1 MDISAKTTILQQPV
15 VSSTAGETNKYE
27 SNLVGGAKKNKKS
40 KKTAKRSSVKRTTAK
55 RTTAKRTTAKRTKT
69 TRKSCG
75 WFW

>member
-1 MDISAKTTILQQPV
+1 MDINAKTTIIPDPS
-15 VSSTAGETNKYE
+15 VSSTGGETYKYG

-40 KKTAKRSSVKRTTAK
+40 KKTAKKATAK
-55 RTTAKRTTAKRTKT
+55 RTTAKRTRT

>member
-1 MDISAKTTILQQPV
+1 MDINAKNTILPV
-15 VSSTAGETNKYE
+15 TSVSSTGGESAKYQ

-40 KKTAKRSSVKRTTAK
+40 KKTAKKA
-55 RTTAKRTTAKRTKT
+55 TAKRTKRTRT

>member
-1 MDISAKTTILQQPV
+1 MDITAKTTILQHPLV
-15 VSSTAGETNKYE
+15 ASAGGEAAKYQ

-40 KKTAKRSSVKRTTAK
+40 KKTAKKS
-55 RTTAKRTTAKRTKT
+55 TAKRTKRTRT

>member
-1 MDISAKTTILQQPV
+1 MDINAKTTILQHPV
-15 VSSTAGETNKYE
+15 VSSTSGETYKYE

-40 KKTAKRSSVKRTTAK
+40 KKTAKKKST
-55 RTTAKRTTAKRTKT
+55 KRTKRTRT

>member
-1 MDISAKTTILQQPV
+1 MDINAKTTILPYTS
-15 VSSTAGETNKYE
+15 VSSTSGETYKYG

-40 KKTAKRSSVKRTTAK
+40 KKTAKKATAK
-55 RTTAKRTTAKRTKT
+55 RTTAKRTRT

>member
-1 MDISAKTTILQQPV
+1 MDINAKNTILPV
-15 VSSTAGETNKYE
+15 TSVSSAGGEATKYQ

-40 KKTAKRSSVKRTTAK
+40 KKTAKKA
-55 RTTAKRTTAKRTKT
+55 TAKRTKRTRT

>member
-1 MDISAKTTILQQPV
+1 MDINAKTTILPYTS
-15 VSSTAGETNKYE
+15 VSSTSGETYKYG

-40 KKTAKRSSVKRTTAK
+40 KKTAKKKST
-55 RTTAKRTTAKRTKT
+55 KRTKRTRT